1 VNRFR
6 TVGDKLTLALGALA
20 GAYDGIVPRR
30 FRTVGLKLTLALIG
44 LVLGALAIV
53 YLAIV
58 PTLKDRLIEDRLDQ
72 LERTATFVVRDINSN
87 EDQFGLDAILQTESQ
102 QRGVRVIVWRF
113 LTENPPV
120 FLQAEGD
127 SRGLGR
133 APESDPVAQ
142 RAAERQGGIARG
154 VVERNGTRFAE
165 VAVRFG
171 GLRVALIASPIED
184 TFANVALV
192 QRRLV
197 VAGLI
202 ALAAAAL
209 VGFALA
215 RVFARRIRRL
225 ERAAGRIAAGRFD
238 EPVDRGA
245 DELGELALAFD
256 DMRKR
261 LAALER
267 ARREFIANASHELRT
282 PIFALGGHLEL
293 LTDDEV
299 DERDRRE
306 FLEEMRRQVE
316 RLTKLATDLLDLSR
330 IDAGQLHV
338 ELGPV
343 DLSEI
348 AGSLVGEFMG
358 VGRGSEHALV
368 SDADDGTFARADE
381 ERVRQIGR
389 ILLENALVH
398 TPPGTH
404 VRLETGTEDEVAELR
419 VEDDGPGIS
428 AGDREHVFDRFYR
441 ADTALAAG
449 SGLGL
454 AIARELATMMG
465 GALELESR
473 PGRTVFTLRLPR
485 EAVPTHEREP
495 ALAG

>member
-6 TVGDKLTLALGALA
+6 TVG
-20 GAYDGIVPRR
+20 V
-30 FRTVGLKLTLALIG
+30 KLTLALIA

-53 YLAIV
+53 YIAIV
-58 PTLKDRLIEDRLDQ
+58 PTLENRLIEGRLDQ
-72 LERTATFVVRDINSN
+72 LERTAAFVVRDITTG
-87 EDQFGLDAILQTESQ
+87 EDEFGLESILQTESQ

-113 LTENPPV
+113 LDEEPV

-133 APESDPVAQ
+133 SPESDPVAQ
-142 RAAERQGGIARG
+142 EAAERRRGVARG

-165 VAVRFG
+165 VAMRCCG
-171 GLRVALIASPIED
+171 GIRVTLVATPIED
-184 TFANVALV
+184 TFADVALV

-215 RVFARRIRRL
+215 RVFARRIHRL
-225 ERAAGRIAAGRFD
+225 ERAADRIAAGRFD
-238 EPVDRGA
+238 EPVVDRGA

-282 PIFALGGHLEL
+282 PIFALGGHIEL
-293 LTDDEV
+293 LTDEDV
-299 DERDRRE
+299 DEADRRE

-330 IDAGQLHV
+330 IDAGRLRV
-338 ELGPV
+338 ELAPV
-343 DLSEI
+343 DLTEI
-348 AGSLVGEFMG
+348 AASLVSEFGG
-358 VGRGSEHALV
+358 VGRGRDHVLV
-368 SDADDGTFARADE
+368 SDGNRETFAVADD

-398 TPPGTH
+398 TPAGTQ
-404 VRLETGTEDEVAELR
+404 VRLTTDGDSEAAVLR
-419 VEDDGPGIS
+419 VADDGPGIS
-428 AGDREHVFDRFYR
+428 ADDAAHVFERFYR
-441 ADTALAAG
+441 AEGALAAG

-465 GALELESR
+465 GEVELESR

-485 EAVPTHEREP
+485 AAAPVDEREP
-495 ALAG
+495 ALSV

>member
-1 VNRFR
+1 MNRFR
-6 TVGDKLTLALGALA
+6 TVG
-20 GAYDGIVPRR
+20 V
-30 FRTVGLKLTLALIG
+30 KLTLALIA

-53 YLAIV
+53 YVAIV
-58 PTLKDRLIEDRLDQ
+58 PSLKNRLIEDRLDQ
-72 LERTATFVVRDINSN
+72 LERTGAFVVRDISTN
-87 EDQFGLDAILQTESQ
+87 EDQFGLEAILQTESQ

-113 LTENPPV
+113 LDENPV
-120 FLQAEGD
+120 FLQVEGD

-142 RAAERQGGIARG
+142 RAAERRGGVARG
-154 VVERNGTRFAE
+154 VVERDGTRFAE

-171 GLRVALIASPIED
+171 GIRVALLATPIED
-184 TFANVALV
+184 TLANVALV

-202 ALAAAAL
+202 ALAAAAA

-215 RVFARRIRRL
+215 RFFARRIHRL
-225 ERAAGRIAAGRFD
+225 ERAAERIAAGRFD
-238 EPVDRGA
+238 EPVVDRGA
-245 DELGELALAFD
+245 DELGELAAAFD

-330 IDAGQLHV
+330 IDAGQLRV
-338 ELGPV
+338 ELASV
-343 DLSEI
+343 DLSEV
-348 AGSLVGEFMG
+348 AGSLIGEFSG
-358 VGRGSEHALV
+358 VGRGSDHFLT
-368 SDADDGTFARADE
+368 SDGDDEASARADE

-389 ILLENALVH
+389 ILVENALLH
-398 TPPGTH
+398 TPPGTQ
-404 VRLETGTEDEVAELR
+404 VRVSTGGDADSAELR
-419 VEDDGPGIS
+419 VEDDGPGI
-428 AGDREHVFDRFYR
+428 AVGDREHIFDRFYR
-441 ADTALAAG
+441 ADGGLATG

-465 GALELESR
+465 GDLELESR
-473 PGRTVFTLRLPR
+473 PGHTVFTLRLPR
-485 EAVPTHEREP
+485 EAVPADEREP
-495 ALAG
+495 ALARY